1 MIQMEK
7 QHKSTVKSLIAKNG
21 YWTGFLVAS
30 KVNPANIEGCWNLGF
45 KVTVSTI
52 EDLEK
57 TVERFAYY
65 NCNSEL
71 GNRVSFYEK

>member
-1 MIQMEK
+1 MEK

-30 KVNPANIEGCWNLGF
+30 KVNPAHIEGCCNLGF

-52 EDLEK
+52 EQLEK

-71 GNRVSFYEK
+71 GNRVSLYEK